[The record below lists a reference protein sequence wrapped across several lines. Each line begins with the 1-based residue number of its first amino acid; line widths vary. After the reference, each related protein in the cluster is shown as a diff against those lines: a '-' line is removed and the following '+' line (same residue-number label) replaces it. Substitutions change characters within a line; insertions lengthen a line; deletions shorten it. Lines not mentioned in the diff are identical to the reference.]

1 MISVWRD
8 FRYGLRMLA
17 RVPGH
22 TVASALALS
31 LGIGLTTA
39 TFSIVY
45 GVMFRG
51 LPFEHSERLM
61 SLRTQ
66 NASRDRL
73 NELVGVHDYLD
84 WCKRQRSFEGLAA
97 FNNGTVTVSGDNH
110 PERVN
115 GGTLTANTLDQL
127 RVKPILGRGF
137 QPGEDRPGAAPVAL
151 IDYRLWQDHYGGD
164 ARIVGKSVRIN
175 GLATTVVGVMPQ
187 GFNFPFA
194 EQLWTPQILDPTKT
208 ERGKAQQLLVFG
220 RLRPGVTR
228 ERAQTEM
235 EGIAK
240 ALAVEYPRTNGGW
253 TAKVEPYVDVFLSQD
268 IRRMF
273 LTMLGAVCAVLLIA
287 CINVASL
294 ILSRAA
300 QRTREVAIRSALGA
314 GRGQVV
320 RQILLE
326 SLTLAVLGA
335 TAGVGLARLGIGL
348 FNAAMVSQNPPFWIR
363 IALDLPTLGFALG
376 ATLAAALVSGLVPAL
391 QISRTQLS
399 HVLKDEGRGSTS
411 LRLGWLTRM
420 VVVAELALSCTLL
433 VAAGLMVKSVL
444 RAQTTYYGFDTSH
457 LLTARVPIFEANYP
471 QPSDRGAFYQRV
483 IDRLAAQPGVT
494 AVGATT
500 TLPSVPWGAD
510 AFAVDGKAYPTENDY
525 PIAHSDVV
533 SAGLFATLGVRP
545 LAGRELERQDTP
557 TSLPVVLVN
566 QALARKMWPHE
577 NPVGRRLRMVNSNAG
592 NGGWVLGADRRRQEP
607 WRTVVGVVPDLRIYG
622 LNDKKPEGLFL
633 PLSQVGGIRVS
644 LVVRTPRQ
652 PLSLV
657 ETVRTEVA
665 AVDKDAPIYFV
676 KTMEQAVVED
686 RFFNSLFGSLFVIL
700 GLSALVLA
708 AVGIY
713 GVIAFSVG
721 RRTQEI
727 GLRMALGAQRGT
739 VLGMLVRQGAI
750 QLAIGVL
757 LGLPFAVGVSRL
769 LGGVL
774 YDVQPGDPTVFA
786 AVVGTLSF
794 VAMVACLVPGQ
805 RAARIDPVAALRHE

>member
-1 MISVWRD
+1 MSSVWRD

-17 RVPGH
+17 REPGH
-22 TVASALALS
+22 TLAAALALS

-39 TFSIVY
+39 AFSIVY
-45 GVMFRG
+45 GVVFRG

-61 SLRTQ
+61 SLQTQ

-73 NELVGVHDYLD
+73 DGLVGVHDYLD

-97 FNNGTVTVSGDNH
+97 FSSGTVTVSGDNH

-115 GGTLTANTLDQL
+115 GGTLTANTLDLL

-164 ARIVGKSVRIN
+164 PRIVGRSVRIN
-175 GLATTVVGVMPQ
+175 GRATTVVGVMPR
-187 GFNFPFA
+187 GFKFPFA
-194 EQLWTPQILDPTKT
+194 EQLWTPLILDPAKT
-208 ERGKAQQLLVFG
+208 ERGKAEQFLVFG
-220 RLRPGVTR
+220 RLRPGETR
-228 ERAQTEM
+228 ERAQAEM
-235 EGIAK
+235 EGIAR

-253 TAKVEPYVDVFLSQD
+253 TAKVEPYVDLFLNPD

-320 RQILLE
+320 RQVLLE

-335 TAGVGLARLGIGL
+335 AVGVGLARLGIGL

-363 IALDLPTLGFALG
+363 IALDLPTLAFALG
-376 ATLAAALVSGLVPAL
+376 ATVAAALVSGLVPAL

-399 HVLKDEGRGSTS
+399 DVLKDEGRGSTS
-411 LRLGWLTRM
+411 LRLGWLTQM

-444 RAQTTYYGFDTSH
+444 RAQATHYGFDTAH

-471 QPSDRGAFYQRV
+471 RPSDRGAFYQRV
-483 IDRLAAQPGVT
+483 IDRLAERPGIS
-494 AVGATT
+494 AVGAMT
-500 TLPSVPWGAD
+500 TLPSVPWGID
-510 AFAVDGKAYPTENDY
+510 AFAVDGKAYATENDY

-545 LAGRELERQDTP
+545 LAGREFERQDTP

-577 NPVGRRLRMVNSNAG
+577 SPVGRRLRMVNSNAG
-592 NGGWVLGADRRRQEP
+592 NGGWVLGADPRRQEP

-622 LNDKKPEGLFL
+622 LDNKKPEGLYL

-657 ETVRTEVA
+657 ETVRAEVA
-665 AVDKDAPIYFV
+665 AVDKDTPIYFV

-727 GLRMALGAQRGT
+727 GLRMALGARRAT

-750 QLAIGVL
+750 QLALGVL
-757 LGLPFAVGVSRL
+757 LGLPLAFGVSRL

-774 YDVQPGDPTVFA
+774 YDVQPGDPAVFA
-786 AVVGTLSF
+786 AVVVTLSF
-794 VAMVACLVPGQ
+794 VAMAACLVPGQ
-805 RAARIDPVAALRHE
+805 KAARVDPVAALRNE